1 MHEQQHEP
9 IIATKLVTD
18 LHEKITFLER
28 ELADA
33 AMEEIRLHD
42 IIVSL
47 SKKIQ
52 KLEKKEL
59 TPSTPAPYKY

>member
-1 MHEQQHEP
+1 MQQHEP
-9 IIATKLVTD
+9 IVTPKLIAD

-47 SKKIQ
+47 NKKIQ

-59 TPSTPAPYKY
+59 APSTPAPYKY